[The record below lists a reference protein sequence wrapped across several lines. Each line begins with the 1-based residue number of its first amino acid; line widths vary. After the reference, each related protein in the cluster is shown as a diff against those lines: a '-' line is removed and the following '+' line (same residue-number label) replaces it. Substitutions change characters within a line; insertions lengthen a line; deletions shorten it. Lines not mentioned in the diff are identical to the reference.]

1 VYGDMGDFES
11 VLKTLDKAE
20 LYSQTVDEKYLVNY
34 NRAVSYYNMQQY
46 EKALNSA
53 KIAQSIK
60 NEQNIIDLINDILK
74 AKD

>member
-1 VYGDMGDFES
+1 M
-11 VLKTLDKAE
+11 
-20 LYSQTVDEKYLVNY
+20 DEKYIVNY
-34 NRAVSYYNMQQY
+34 NRAVTYYNLQQY

-60 NEQNIIDLINDILK
+60 NEQSIQDLINDILK